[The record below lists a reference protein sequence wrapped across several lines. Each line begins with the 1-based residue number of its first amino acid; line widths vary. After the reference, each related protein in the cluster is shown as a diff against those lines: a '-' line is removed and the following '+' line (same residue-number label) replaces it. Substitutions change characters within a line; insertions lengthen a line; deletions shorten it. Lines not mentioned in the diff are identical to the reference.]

1 MANDVNNIIVK
12 NATLIV
18 GTYLQAEGSA
28 HDVGALEGGVAV
40 ENTREYYDVKADP
53 WIGIIAKK
61 KIGEVMIVKCAMAES
76 SLANL
81 AIAFDYPAGAV
92 VGSEFTF
99 GGDSTV
105 TYRTLYINGEGPGG
119 GTRKFTLWKCVSV
132 GSGGHSYKV
141 GDKTVVEVEFQVL
154 EDTTKAANERYGSI
168 LDAGADTTAPT
179 VVLTTPA
186 DGATVTKDGKGTVL
200 WTITEANTMDES
212 TIVYGDN
219 DGATFMILNTTTP
232 AAATLVAGSIIY
244 DATAKTVTFTPTSN
258 WTASDTFQ
266 VVVTTGLKYAA
277 GNHLATPKI
286 EQFSVTA

>member
-1 MANDVNNIIVK
+1 MGNDVNNIIVK

-18 GTYLQAEGSA
+18 GTYLQEEGA
-28 HDVGALEGGVAV
+28 ARDLGALEGGVAV

-61 KIGEVMIVKCAMAES
+61 KIGEVMIVKCAMLES

-81 AIAFDYPAGAV
+81 AIAFDYPASAV

-99 GGDSTV
+99 GGNSTV

-132 GSGGHSYKV
+132 GSGGHSYKKD
-141 GDKTVVEVEFQVL
+141 DKTLVEVEFQVL
-154 EDTTKAANERYGSI
+154 EDTTKAANERYGSV

-232 AAATLVAGSIIY
+232 ASATLVAGSIAY
-244 DATAKTVTFTPTSN
+244 DATAKTVTFTPTAN

-266 VVVTTGLKYAA
+266 VIVTTGLKDAA
-277 GNHLATPKI
+277 GNNLATPKI

>member
-12 NATLIV
+12 NATLTV

-28 HDVGALEGGVAV
+28 HDVGALDGGVAV
-40 ENTREYYDVKADP
+40 ENTREYADIKADP

-61 KIGEVMIVKCAMAES
+61 KTGEVMIVKCVMAES

-81 AIAFDYPAGAV
+81 AIAFDYPVGAV
-92 VGSEFTF
+92 VGSEFSF
-99 GGDSTV
+99 GGDITAN
-105 TYRTLYINGEGPGG
+105 YRTLYINGDGPGG
-119 GTRKFTLWKCVSV
+119 GTRKWTLWKCVSV
-132 GSGGHSYKV
+132 GSGGHSYKK
-141 GDKTVVEVEFQVL
+141 DEKTMIEVEFQVL
-154 EDTTKAANERYGSI
+154 EDTTKAANERYGSV

-186 DGATVTKDGKGTVL
+186 DGDTVTKNTKGTVL
-200 WTITEANTMDES
+200 WTITEANGMDES

-232 AAATLVAGSIIY
+232 ASASLVAGSIAY
-244 DATAKTVTFTPTSN
+244 DSTAKTVTFTPTSD

-266 VVVTTGLKYAA
+266 AIVTTGLKDAA
-277 GNHLATPKI
+277 GNNLATPKI